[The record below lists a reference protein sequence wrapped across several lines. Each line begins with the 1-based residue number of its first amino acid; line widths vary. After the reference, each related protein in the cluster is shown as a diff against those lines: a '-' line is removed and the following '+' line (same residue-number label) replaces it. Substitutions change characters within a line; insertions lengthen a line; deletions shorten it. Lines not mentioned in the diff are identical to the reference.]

1 MAMSTAPIKPEDSVY
16 PELPNYSPNADDRT
30 WGMMAHLSGL
40 IAMLLSVGSLAF
52 LGPLLVWLIKRDM
65 SPFID
70 DQGKEALNFQ
80 LSALIA
86 AVVCAA
92 TCIGLPLVIVVGLG
106 AIIYPII
113 GGMEANKG
121 VYYRYPYTFRLIK

>member
-1 MAMSTAPIKPEDSVY
+1 MSTAPMKPEGSVY
-16 PELPNYSPNADDRT
+16 PELPSYSPNADDRT

-40 IAMLLSVGSLAF
+40 IAMLLSAGSLIF
-52 LGPLLVWLIKRDM
+52 LGPLLVWLIKRDV